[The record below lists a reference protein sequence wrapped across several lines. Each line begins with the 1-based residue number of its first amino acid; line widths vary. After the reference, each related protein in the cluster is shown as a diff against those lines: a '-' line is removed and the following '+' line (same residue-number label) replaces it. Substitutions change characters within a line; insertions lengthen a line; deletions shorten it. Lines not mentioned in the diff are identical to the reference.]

1 MNKILKVAVS
11 WVRRLV
17 AGVAHNVTRRPSAVP
32 EEAAWQFVETV
43 MREHHFTPT
52 ARAWLKSQVRLRV
65 DDLVSTRGGG
75 YWQPSTREVRLFTGQ
90 HEAAVHEL
98 AHAWWHYR
106 RGRLKDEMI
115 EATVRLSAEPDPRFG
130 ELARLAFGYVHGI
143 PEQPW
148 EGLLVARND
157 WEMFAGIASGTM
169 GDMRKLP
176 PYMRRLY
183 DGLFEM
189 PTQA

>member
-1 MNKILKVAVS
+1 MTL
-11 WVRRLV
+11 VRNIIHFLRTLVKRLSH
-17 AGVAHNVTRRPSAVP
+17 ATGALSERGAQNASA
-32 EEAAWQFVETV
+32 EWDFARTV
-43 MREHHFTPT
+43 MREHNFTLG
-52 ARAWLKSQVRLRV
+52 AQRWLEETINLRV
-65 DDLVSTRGGG
+65 DDLSSKGGGG
-75 YWQPSTREVRLFTGQ
+75 YWAPASREVRLFSAQ

-106 RGRLKDEMI
+106 REARKDEMI
-115 EATVRLSAEPDPRFG
+115 EATVRLSAEPDARYA

-148 EGLLVARND
+148 EGLLVTRND

-176 PYMRRLY
+176 PYVRDLY
-183 DGLFEM
+183 KGLFEM
-189 PTQA
+189 PD